1 MGVPWNG
8 LPDEGIA
15 WENVDMTASTLPSSG
30 PFKNLRDQ
38 LAKLRHLAQ
47 PFFLPL
53 DQASG
58 WQFIW
63 LLICLLFCVGGLVL
77 AVLTVVIRSLDRFQ
91 PVLTEKYLAGVAGT
105 LATIWSSWWGGA
117 FVALFL
123 IGLASFVA
131 FRQQLR
137 QRRWL
142 NWGLLATIVFMLL
155 AVNGI
160 NAGISFIYRDITN
173 ALVDKDQGGFY
184 GRLSIYA
191 ACFVVALPI
200 RVTQVYIT
208 QKLGIIWREWLSRSL
223 IGDYMKNKAYYVLN
237 PNSEEET
244 DIDNPDQR
252 ITQDTEAFTAQ
263 SLSLVLGLFDA
274 LLTFSLNILILWG
287 ISSRLTFALFG
298 YAAFATALLIVAGR
312 NLVRIN
318 YDQLRYEA
326 DFRYGLVHI
335 RDNAES
341 IAFYSG
347 ETQEKQESY
356 RRLGSVVKNFN
367 LLIVW
372 QVIIDVMRRSVSY
385 AGVFLP
391 FLVMAPVYFAGEID
405 FGVFNQANF
414 AFNMV
419 ESSLFFI
426 VARIEQLAQ
435 FAAGIS
441 RLEGF
446 QTKVEHV
453 GQQAPSN
460 NSRVVPGSNS
470 IVIRSA
476 DLYPPNGK
484 KPVIEDLTINIGDHD
499 KLLVVGPSGCGK
511 TSLLRMISGLWE
523 PSRGSVERPSMGDL
537 LFIPQKPYM
546 LLGSLRE
553 QLCYP
558 ADEDRFS
565 DEQLRSVLEQVNLQ
579 KLVTRYPDLDIKQDW
594 PRILSLGEQQR
605 LAFGRLLLN
614 SPRFVVLDEATSALD
629 VKTEKQLYQLLV
641 DRDLSFISVGHRPT
655 LKHFHTNVLELRGDG
670 DWSLVPTSSYDPEKF

>member
-1 MGVPWNG
+1 MGVPLIG
-8 LPDEGIA
+8 LPDKGLA
-15 WENVDMTASTLPSSG
+15 CENGEMTASTLDSG
-30 PFKNLRDQ
+30 GPLKNLRDQ

-63 LLICLLFCVGGLVL
+63 LLISLLFCVGGLVL
-77 AVLTVVIRSLDRFQ
+77 AVLTALIRTLARFQ
-91 PVLTEKYLAGVAGT
+91 PVLTDKYLSGVSGT
-105 LATIWSSWWGGA
+105 IATIWSSWWGGA
-117 FVALFL
+117 FIALFL
-123 IGLASFVA
+123 IGVASFVA

-160 NAGISFIYRDITN
+160 NTGIGFIYRDITN
-173 ALVDKDQGGFY
+173 ALVDKDQAGFY
-184 GRLSIYA
+184 GRLTIYG

-200 RVTQVYIT
+200 RVAQVYIT
-208 QKLGIIWREWLSRSL
+208 AKLGIIWREWLSRSL

-237 PNSEEET
+237 PNNEAET
-244 DIDNPDQR
+244 DVDNPDQR
-252 ITQDTEAFTAQ
+252 ITQDTESFTAQ
-263 SLSLVLGLFDA
+263 SLSLALGFFDA
-274 LLTFSLNILILWG
+274 LLTFSLNILVLWS

-298 YAAFATALLIVAGR
+298 YAAFATTLLIVSGR

-347 ETQEKQESY
+347 EDQEKQESF
-356 RRLGSVVKNFN
+356 RRLGTVVKNFN
-367 LLIVW
+367 LLIIW

-391 FLVMAPVYFAGEID
+391 FLVMAPVYFSGDID

-414 AFNMV
+414 SFNMV
-419 ESSLFFI
+419 EGSLFII

-446 QTKVEHV
+446 QTKVEQV
-453 GQQAPSN
+453 SQQAPSS
-460 NSRVVPGSNS
+460 NSRVIPGSDG
-470 IVIRSA
+470 IVIREA
-476 DLYPPNGK
+476 ELYPPNGNN
-484 KPVIEDLTINIGDHD
+484 PVVEDLTISIRDHE
-499 KLLVVGPSGCGK
+499 KLLIVGPSGCGK

-523 PSRGSVERPSMGDL
+523 PNQGTVERPEMGDL

-558 ADEDRFS
+558 AEEHRFS
-565 DEQLRSVLEQVNLQ
+565 DEQLRSVLEQVSLQ
-579 KLVTRYPDLDIKQDW
+579 KLVIRYPDLDIKQDW

-629 VKTEKQLYQLLV
+629 VKTEKQLYGLLV
-641 DRDLSFISVGHRPT
+641 DRDLSVISVGHRPS
-655 LKHFHTNVLELRGDG
+655 LRQFHDNVLELQGDG
-670 DWSLVPTSSYDPEKF
+670 DWTLIPASRYQP